1 MGKSSTPKVKIGPM
15 EIEQADFLRQ
25 QRKNVIEP
33 VQGAL
38 MPAALPGA
46 IQAFSTKLEA
56 PDREAIEGQFKQA
69 KQDTMATGAR
79 GGMLRRNMTAI
90 DNARAQTVSNAAV
103 QARQTGIAR
112 ALGLL
117 GPAAFPGAQ
126 TVIGGMSDLTG
137 GERARASANANMA
150 AQNQSGLGSALGM
163 LTSLGGRFLMGG
175 F

>member
-38 MPAALPGA
+38 MPAALPEA

-56 PDREAIEGQFKQA
+56 PDREAIEGQFKQV
-69 KQDTMATGAR
+69 KNDVMASGAR
-79 GGMLRRNMTAI
+79 GGMLRRNMTLA
-90 DNARAQTVSNAAV
+90 DTERARAVSSAATN
-103 QARQTGIAR
+103 ARQTGIAR

-137 GERARASANANMA
+137 GERSRAAANAQMA
-150 AQNQSGLGSALGM
+150 AQSQQGLGSALGM
-163 LTSLGGRFLMGG
+163 LTSLGGRYMFGG
-175 F
+175 

>member
-1 MGKSSTPKVKIGPM
+1 MGKGSTPKIKIGPM

-46 IQAFSTKLEA
+46 IQAFDTKLMA
-56 PDREAIEGQFKQA
+56 PDREAIEGQFKQV
-69 KQDTMATGAR
+69 KNDVMASGAR
-79 GGMLRRNMTAI
+79 GGMLRRNMTLA
-90 DNARAQTVSNAAV
+90 DTERARAVSSAAQ
-103 QARQTGIAR
+103 QARQTGISR

-126 TVIGGMSDLTG
+126 TVIGGMGNLAA
-137 GERARASANANMA
+137 GEQSRAAQNAQLA
-150 AQNQSGLGSALGM
+150 AQNQSGFGSALGG
-163 LTSLGGRFLMGG
+163 LASLGGRFMMKG
-175 F
+175 

>member
-1 MGKSSTPKVKIGPM
+1 MGKSGTPKVKIGPM

-25 QRKNVIEP
+25 QRRNVIEP

-56 PDREAIEGQFKQA
+56 PDREAIEGQFKQV
-69 KQDTMATGAR
+69 KNDVMASGAR
-79 GGMLRRNMTAI
+79 GGMLRRNMTLA
-90 DNARAQTVSNAAV
+90 DTERARAVSSAAS
-103 QARQTGIAR
+103 QARQTGISR

-126 TVIGGMSDLTG
+126 TVIGGMGDLAS
-137 GERARASANANMA
+137 GERSRAGANAKLA
-150 AQNQSGLGSALGM
+150 AENQSGLGGALGG
-163 LTSLGGRFLMGG
+163 LASLGGRFLMKG
-175 F
+175 